1 MHDLNNSKII
11 DYFSLIVYKKN
22 MRAWVCFLAKPATV
36 TTVLS
41 LDSFNAASG
50 SVGAQQNFESNLIE
64 FAKQSLKQKA
74 FREYQVLD
82 SL

>member
-1 MHDLNNSKII
+1 MS
-11 DYFSLIVYKKN
+11 
-22 MRAWVCFLAKPATV
+22 CFLAKPATV
-36 TTVLS
+36 ATVLS

-50 SVGAQQNFESNLIE
+50 SVGTQTEFGSSLIE
-64 FAKQSLKQKA
+64 FTKQSLKQKA

>member
-1 MHDLNNSKII
+1 
-11 DYFSLIVYKKN
+11 
-22 MRAWVCFLAKPATV
+22 
-36 TTVLS
+36 

-50 SVGAQQNFESNLIE
+50 SVGTQQNFESSLIE
-64 FAKQSLKQKA
+64 FTKQSLKQKA